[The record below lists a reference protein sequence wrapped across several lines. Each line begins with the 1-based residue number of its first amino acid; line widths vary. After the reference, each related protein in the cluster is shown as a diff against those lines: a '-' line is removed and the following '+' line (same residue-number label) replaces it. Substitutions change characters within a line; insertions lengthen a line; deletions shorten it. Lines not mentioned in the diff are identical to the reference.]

1 MERTT
6 GVRKDIGLKTLQHSV
21 DAAKS
26 LGFQLDDAVLHRLV
40 SEYQGGGHQDEQEA
54 VASAI
59 LKTALV
65 HRATVHLEEPERC
78 SNYEAQYHLYVLV
91 AATKGALDSL
101 ALWLKFRRKL
111 LKMKNHQCDFTKDEF
126 RKRVGASFP
135 DSIRGQ
141 VEDWLKQVRDLSIW
155 LEHRGT
161 IPIIRTLDPVT
172 GEHRSY
178 ELLVDRVNR
187 TSCTNPDYGD
197 NTENI
202 TIMASHW
209 RKRVADFVSAGIRY
223 GVERD

>member
-6 GVRKDIGLKTLQHSV
+6 GVRKDVGLKTLQHSL
-21 DAAKS
+21 DGAKS

-65 HRATVHLEEPERC
+65 HRATVHLEEPGGC
-78 SNYEAQYHLYVLV
+78 GYYEAQYHLYVLV
-91 AATKGALDSL
+91 SATKGALDTL

-111 LKMKNHQCDFTKDEF
+111 KIGDTECDFTKDVF
-126 RKRVGASFP
+126 RNRLGASFP
-135 DSIRGQ
+135 ENIRGQ
-141 VEDWLKQVRDLSIW
+141 VEDWLKHVRELSIW

-161 IPIIRTLDPVT
+161 IPIIRTIDPVT
-172 GEHRSY
+172 REHRSF

-187 TSCTNPDYGD
+187 TSCTNDDYAD
-197 NTENI
+197 NTESL
-202 TIMASHW
+202 TIMAFDW
-209 RKRVADFVSAGIRY
+209 RKRLADLVSAGIRY